1 MLELTHLR
9 ALHKDMKK
17 KRESQAVFNVQVK
30 NKYFSCIFITNVTPY
45 YLYLATV
52 GKAIKTFEFEIVTGY
67 KINTY
72 MNKSD
77 FQELC
82 IYLEIEYDVN
92 HKFSTNDFFQI
103 LNNKLPVI
111 YSGMKPTK
119 KQLIDTVSKHRNIE
133 EADKT
138 YFLRFR
144 HLPVGQNVSEGNHEK
159 TRFIFGDKIALEL
172 KSRRI
177 STCWT
182 DDATA
187 ENLKLLNQFL

>member
-1 MLELTHLR
+1 MLELTNLR
-9 ALHKDMKK
+9 VLHKDMKN
-17 KRESQAVFNVQVK
+17 RGENQAVFNIQIN

-52 GKAIKTFEFEIVTGY
+52 GNTVKTFEFEVVNGY

-72 MNKSD
+72 INKKD

-82 IYLEIEYDVN
+82 SYLDIKYDIN
-92 HKFSTNDFFQI
+92 HKFSTNDFFAI
-103 LNNKLPVI
+103 LNNKIPTI
-111 YSGMKPTK
+111 YSGKPTR

-138 YFLRFR
+138 YFLKFR
-144 HLPVGQNVSEGNHEK
+144 HLPEGQNVSEGNYEK
-159 TRFIFGDKIALEL
+159 TRLVFGDKIALDL

-187 ENLKLLNQFL
+187 ENIRLLNHFL